1 MLASVV
7 ASSIRMRPAAG
18 SAFNLGFGRGEAG
31 QVDALERRRF
41 DRLEADVQGHQF
53 PAPGG
58 PAGEI
63 VVERNA
69 RQLAFQVQRVFLAVG
84 RVVEHGVDVMED
96 AFAAD
101 ARLLA
106 IAFFELPDAPVGD
119 VVDAVAGFV
128 VAVEGQESGSLAP
141 APM

>member
-18 SAFNLGFGRGEAG
+18 SAFNLALGVAMPGRSMRWSGAG
-31 QVDALERRRF
+31 ST
-41 DRLEADVQGHQF
+41 RLEADVQGHQF
-53 PAPGG
+53 LAPGG

-106 IAFFELPDAPVGD
+106 IALFELPDAPVGD

-128 VAVEGQESGSLAP
+128 VAVERQDLDGVRAGAQ
-141 APM
+141 